1 MTPPPAAA
9 GTMDDKTSLTA
20 ISSRISTTQ
29 TDSSSATAAAADAA
43 ADTNTKPLPAPT
55 LDAGKQTAPVRQCPC
70 RNRAKNPATAHEPPS
85 TTTTTTTNT
94 SSAPHS
100 ASTAPLAAIDIK
112 PTPPPVS
119 TAAAAPMNVKTSP
132 TSAKMIFSDMYRSP
146 RSPLSKIR
154 HSVFAAPLPL
164 PHADYDVDL
173 LSKDKAKQK
182 EAVRRHLEEKVRNDW
197 DFVWPPVSAAASV
210 PAPVPPQSTEN
221 GDDVAA
227 DPTPQPPAETSPS
240 EPQLGD
246 DSVTAAAERNREST
260 EEALDDGP
268 DSDAE
273 SVYSTVSEDPVHYRP
288 RLDWVSDLSDDEAPP
303 MSLSPFRFDTPEAI
317 GAAVKASVVDK
328 QAQRRRAVREEMQW
342 NEGLA
347 CFEARRNAWTG
358 AKTVRVRQKP
368 ISPSTSFASLSP
380 KRLFQRT
387 SVPPSPAHHSSPP
400 QQRRSNDAST
410 TNSDGYDSKDGS
422 RDLSAQRSKDSSHS
436 TTSAPS
442 TAAYSVETLLPL
454 APPLLPPNNP
464 MRASITPAVYL
475 SLYEKVILHNLTP
488 SCPVNLSDMIR
499 ACVTGWKRDG
509 EWPPRPAPADPM
521 SLVAVRKKKR
531 ASAGAGD
538 GLGTARRM
546 SFGFLGRGGG
556 GEKAGAE
563 ESKGVAK
570 GIRGSLQRVLGIGH
584 HAATPNGKSAVA

>member
-1 MTPPPAAA
+1 MPTPPVPP
-9 GTMDDKTSLTA
+9 D
-20 ISSRISTTQ
+20 
-29 TDSSSATAAAADAA
+29 
-43 ADTNTKPLPAPT
+43 
-55 LDAGKQTAPVRQCPC
+55 
-70 RNRAKNPATAHEPPS
+70 PATAHEPPS